1 MSHDATGRMAQ
12 GAVGNYPDV
21 KGSLV
26 FQAGVTLVELVIA
39 VFLGGVV
46 FLGLGYV
53 FGLNYGLWLRG
64 QDRMVLHAGAARAL
78 EQIVQVAGQASG
90 FSIPEEGELR
100 IFSPPSPLG
109 DTAASGFPSET
120 VFRLQDDRL
129 LRNGEPLVP
138 HLGDSAA
145 IRVASFDPRLVVA
158 EGSGVRTLQVRL
170 SLYTVGGPSAPAE
183 TLHFETAAHGRNIG
197 LGLAGG
203 SDGIAESDAGGSTRM
218 GSAL

>member
-1 MSHDATGRMAQ
+1 MSTEGS
-12 GAVGNYPDV
+12 GAR
-21 KGSLV
+21 
-26 FQAGVTLVELVIA
+26 GVTLVELVIA

-46 FLGLGYV
+46 FLGLGYI

-78 EQIVQVAGQASG
+78 EEIVRSAGQASG
-90 FSIPEEGELR
+90 FSLPEAGELR
-100 IFSPPSPLG
+100 IISPPSPLEN
-109 DTAASGFPSET
+109 AATQEPAPET
-120 VFRLQDDRL
+120 VFCLQDGRL

-145 IRVASFDPRLVVA
+145 FRVAAFAPRLVIA

-170 SLYTVGGPSAPAE
+170 SLYTLGGASAPAE
-183 TLHFETAAHGRNIG
+183 TLHFETAAHGRNVG

-203 SDGIAESDAGGSTRM
+203 AGGSAESQAA
-218 GSAL
+218 GSTGTGFAL